1 MRKTLSLLL
10 SICIILGSGTNKKSY
25 ANTNNIQAA
34 WLTTAWSLDWPKT
47 KNNPTAQKNE
57 LIEILDTLKD
67 TGINTV
73 MFQVRPYGDAMYKSN
88 INPWSKELTGTQGK
102 DPGYD
107 PLEVIIQE
115 AHTRGIKVHAWLNP
129 YRVISSGTDVN
140 VLSGN
145 HPARKNPSLLIENKG
160 GMYYNPDLQEVKNH
174 ISDTIAEIVSNYN
187 VDGITFD
194 DYFYPTNYP
203 LPEGEEKDGAV
214 ANARRE
220 HINQMILQVKN
231 TIKSIKPWVRF
242 GVSPRGV
249 WKNKIN
255 DPNGSDT
262 GYAKESYYSDY
273 ADTVKWVKEG
283 YIDYIIPQVYWE
295 MDHNVA
301 PFKTV
306 TNWWENIVKGTN
318 VDLYIGHTTDK
329 DVVAKEIDTQIQ
341 YTKQFSAI
349 KGNSY
354 YNVTSIM
361 NNNQGSRDK
370 IKNNILQ
377 TLPFNDIE
385 NHWAKNEIIDFANK
399 GYLNGRS
406 DGKFYPNDTIT
417 RAEFVKV
424 INKMFGL
431 TKTSGV
437 TFSDVPDGYWA
448 KTEIDIAF
456 TNGVAKG
463 YGEGKFKPDAPIT
476 RQEAI
481 KMIANYLKISD
492 TNHDKISTFPDY
504 NQIADWAKNELEAAV
519 EKGYIKGNGG
529 MILPKANM
537 SRAEAVTMLSRIK

>member
-1 MRKTLSLLL
+1 MRNALSLLL
-10 SICIILGSGTNKKSY
+10 SICIILGSGINKKSY
-25 ANTNNIQAA
+25 GNTNNVQAA

-47 KNNPTAQKNE
+47 KNNPTAQKKE

-73 MFQVRPYGDAMYKSN
+73 MFQVRPYGDAMYKSS

-107 PLEVIIQE
+107 PLAFIIQE
-115 AHTRGIKVHAWLNP
+115 AHTRGMKVHAWLNP

-140 VLSGN
+140 VLSSN

-194 DYFYPTNYP
+194 DYFYPTDYP

-306 TNWWENIVKGTN
+306 TNWWENVVKGTN

-437 TFSDVPDGYWA
+437 TFTDVPNGYWA
-448 KTEIDIAF
+448 KNEIDIAV

-463 YGEGKFKPDAPIT
+463 YGEGEFKPDAPIT